1 MSYAPD
7 VPIRTRSHRIG
18 CVGAGAIMA
27 DQHLAAYAEAGF
39 PVVAIASRT
48 EANARAVAERWSI
61 PTVHATVDDLLADTD
76 VEILD
81 IAYPPDLQPAI
92 IRAALAAPHIKAVLA
107 QKPLALDLDEAI
119 ALRDEA
125 AAAGKIL
132 SVNQNMRYDQ
142 SIRVLKQLLD

>member
-1 MSYAPD
+1 
-7 VPIRTRSHRIG
+7 
-18 CVGAGAIMA
+18 MA
-27 DQHLAAYAEAGF
+27 DQHLAAYQEAGF

-48 EANARAVAERWSI
+48 EANARAVADRWGI
-61 PTVHATVDDLLADTD
+61 PTVHPSVEALLADTD

-92 IRAALAAPHIKAVLA
+92 IRAALAQPHIAAVLA

-125 AAAGKIL
+125 AAAG
-132 SVNQNMRYDQ
+132 
-142 SIRVLKQLLD
+142 